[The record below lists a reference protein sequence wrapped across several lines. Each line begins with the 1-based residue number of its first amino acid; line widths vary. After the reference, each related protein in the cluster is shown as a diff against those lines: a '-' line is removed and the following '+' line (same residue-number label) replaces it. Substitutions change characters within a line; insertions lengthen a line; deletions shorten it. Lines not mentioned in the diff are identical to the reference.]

1 MSQPN
6 QPPYGQPGQPQQ
18 PNQYG
23 QQYAQPGQPDQYGQQ
38 YAQPGQ
44 PDQYGQQYAQQ
55 GQSSQYGQQ
64 AAQPNQYGQ
73 QAGQPNQ
80 YGQPGQLQPQNQ
92 YSIPADASA
101 PQAVP
106 EAPGSL
112 GKALLVG
119 LLAVV
124 LGALVWGGLAYLT
137 ERIILYVAVAIGFG
151 ISYALTIPF
160 RKPLRKTVIVALLIP
175 ALVLT
180 IASVEL
186 GNYLALTFMV
196 VKEGL
201 PFGDA
206 LKEVSLGF
214 GDFLTSEDGIK
225 SGLFGLLGAGL
236 SFFNLIRS

>member
-23 QQYAQPGQPDQYGQQ
+23 QPAQPDQYGQQ

-44 PDQYGQQYAQQ
+44 PNQYGQQYAQP
-55 GQSSQYGQQ
+55 G
-64 AAQPNQYGQ
+64 QPNQYGQ
-73 QAGQPNQ
+73 Q
-80 YGQPGQLQPQNQ
+80 PGQFIQPQGQ
-92 YSIPADASA
+92 YAVPGAASA
-101 PQAVP
+101 PQPVA

-112 GKALLVG
+112 GKALVVG

-124 LGALVWGGLAYLT
+124 LGALAWGGLAYLT
-137 ERIILYVAVAIGFG
+137 ERFILYVAVAIGFG

-180 IASVEL
+180 VASVEL
-186 GNYLALTFMV
+186 GNYLALTFFA
-196 VKEGL
+196 VKEGFS
-201 PFGDA
+201 FGDG
-206 LKEVSLGF
+206 LKEASLVF
-214 GDFLTSEDGIK
+214 SDFLTTEDGVK
-225 SGLFGLLGAGL
+225 SALFGVLGAGL